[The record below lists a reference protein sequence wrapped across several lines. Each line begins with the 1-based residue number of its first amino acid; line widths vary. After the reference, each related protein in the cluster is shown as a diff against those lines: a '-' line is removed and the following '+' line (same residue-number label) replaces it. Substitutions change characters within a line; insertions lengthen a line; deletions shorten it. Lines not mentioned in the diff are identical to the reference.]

1 VNEYQH
7 AAQTI
12 LDADEQVPSIRT
24 PANYA
29 IREHRA
35 ALERIATGQ
44 AVVVEREH
52 AERARRAL
60 LYLYDRADD
69 STEVGPAFDAF
80 SAALAAQEGNADA

>member
-7 AAQTI
+7 AAQ
-12 LDADEQVPSIRT
+12 
-24 PANYA
+24 A
-29 IREHRA
+29 IRNALDTSELVTTVRRHRA
-35 ALERIATGQ
+35 VLERIATGH